1 MISVGENDEVI
12 AEEDTEG
19 DVSGHGTA
27 CAGIVRALAPEC
39 SLSSVRV
46 LGSTFTGSGG
56 VLLAGLRYAIEQ
68 EFDVINMSLST
79 TKKPFAGVLHELADS
94 AYFRRSVL
102 VASAHNMPVESYP
115 WRFSSVI
122 SVGSHEEPEPLA
134 FFYNPSPPVEFFGRG
149 VNVQV
154 PWLGGRALTVSGQQL
169 RDASPDRDLRADP
182 GQASRPDAL
191 SAEERPLSDGDQCGG
206 WTMSEKAELQA
217 AVAAGVIGSEEAFR
231 GLLAA
236 IVEVAR
242 SIFGAR
248 ASSILLFDEE
258 TEELVFE
265 AVVGEGEEE
274 LLGMRFPAGKGIAG
288 WVLATRT
295 PLVIE
300 DVREDPR
307 FATDVA
313 EDTGYVPSGLMA
325 APLIHDEQSLGVLE
339 VLDRPGA
346 SLFSLQEMEL
356 LGLFANQASIAVDLM
371 QKARKAGRL
380 LDADTGELQVVA
392 RLAAAVDKLEDERRE
407 AGLRLLGELADMLIA
422 PTTT

>member
-1 MISVGENDEVI
+1 M
-12 AEEDTEG
+12 TER
-19 DVSGHGTA
+19 S
-27 CAGIVRALAPEC
+27 
-39 SLSSVRV
+39 
-46 LGSTFTGSGG
+46 
-56 VLLAGLRYAIEQ
+56 
-68 EFDVINMSLST
+68 
-79 TKKPFAGVLHELADS
+79 EL
-94 AYFRRSVL
+94 
-102 VASAHNMPVESYP
+102 
-115 WRFSSVI
+115 
-122 SVGSHEEPEPLA
+122 
-134 FFYNPSPPVEFFGRG
+134 
-149 VNVQV
+149 
-154 PWLGGRALTVSGQQL
+154 
-169 RDASPDRDLRADP
+169 
-182 GQASRPDAL
+182 
-191 SAEERPLSDGDQCGG
+191 
-206 WTMSEKAELQA
+206 KA
-217 AVAAGVIGSEEAFR
+217 AVAAGVVGSEEAFR
-231 GLLAA
+231 GLLGA

-325 APLIHDEQSLGVLE
+325 APLLHDEQSLGVLE
-339 VLDRPGA
+339 VLDRPGQ

-371 QKARKAGRL
+371 LKARKAERL
-380 LDADTGELQVVA
+380 LGADSGELAVVA
-392 RLAAAVDKLEDERRE
+392 RLAAVVDALEDSRRE
-407 AGLRLLGELADMLIA
+407 AGLRLLGELADTLSA
-422 PTTT
+422 